1 MDNTQPQTSTSQNP
15 DLDWSQ
21 VRETI
26 RMMNLAVAQ
35 IEMSMKDGEDSVG
48 TLTHAFTNMMEKVGK
63 IEQQIRDSNQDAS
76 VTAPIIENCEAIAT
90 DMQHTIIAFQFY
102 DKLTQ
107 RLTHVSETLGAL
119 SDLVGDSSRLYN
131 PSQWLQLQESIKSKY
146 TMPAE
151 HAMFEMI
158 MSGMSIEQILMA
170 GTVHQEE
177 SSDDIELF

>member
-1 MDNTQPQTSTSQNP
+1 MTTASTSQNP

-35 IEMSMKDGEDSVG
+35 IEMSMKEGEDSVQ
-48 TLTHAFTNMMEKVGK
+48 TLTSSFTSMMEKVNH
-63 IEQQIRDSNQDAS
+63 IEQEIKQNKAS
-76 VTAPIIENCEAIAT
+76 MDPAIANSVLGNC
-90 DMQHTIIAFQFY
+90 DAISAEMQHTIIAFQFY

-107 RLTHVSETLGAL
+107 RLTHVSETLESL
-119 SDLVGDSSRLYN
+119 TELVGDDQRIYN
-131 PSQWLQLQESIKSKY
+131 PSQWSQLQEQIKSKY

-158 MSGMSIEQILMA
+158 MSGMSIKDIIASIGPGAL
-170 GTVHQEE
+170 
-177 SSDDIELF
+177 DDRSEDIKLF